1 MRSFLEAGPSCR
13 ASPRPTDPGPTDNRV
28 HSGRDYPL
36 PSLAREPSLPGPFF
50 CLICGLLSATVGT
63 GRGLSRLGGP
73 DRLRRIRLRFV
84 PRPGVLRGRPLLTT
98 AERGVGTGLAGKSR
112 YRWLRSTE
120 TKKGTS

>member
-73 DRLRRIRLRFV
+73 DRSEEPTSELQSLMRISYAVFCLKKKKKN
-84 PRPGVLRGRPLLTT
+84 TT
-98 AERGVGTGLAGKSR
+98 KSFR
-112 YRWLRSTE
+112 HINE
-120 TKKGTS
+120 E